1 MQSNLSLYDEC
12 FIAAKQNK
20 IRNNVKR
27 KKEIKQK
34 INDLLEEVEALT
46 ADIENDRYSIRR
58 KIGRV

>member
-1 MQSNLSLYDEC
+1 MQSKLSFYDEC

-20 IRNNVKR
+20 IRNNARKR
-27 KKEIKQK
+27 KEIKQK